1 MKSNNKPLTLSIVIP
16 AYNEESHIKKCLDS
30 INNQTLMPNEV
41 ILVDNNCTDNTVAI
55 AKKYKFVR
63 VVKESS
69 QGQGFARTKGLNSA
83 TTDII
88 GRIDADSVLNTNWTQ
103 VVIETFQDKKI
114 DAITGPGYTQ
124 ALPKLFGI
132 QLLPNYYSGLW
143 SRVYLVGATGIMRI
157 QALWGAN
164 MAIRTSAWK
173 TVVDE
178 ACNDDKKVHE
188 DQDLAIL
195 LSSNGLAS
203 NYVDRLRISMDGDS
217 FFYWPKYWEYM
228 NRSFRTYGYRIE
240 LGFLDR
246 QNVVRKPIYY
256 FPIAIL
262 IIIFPTI
269 IFTIASFLVFYSV
282 KLFKMTAKGR

>member
-16 AYNEESHIKKCLDS
+16 AYNEERHIKKCLDS

-63 VVKESS
+63 VVKESR
-69 QGQGFARTKGLNSA
+69 QGQGFARTKGFNSA

-88 GRIDADSVLNTNWTQ
+88 GRIDADSILSSNWTQ

-143 SRVYLVGATGIMRI
+143 SRVYLIGATGIMRI

-164 MAIRTSAWK
+164 MAIRSSAWK

-178 ACNDDKKVHE
+178 VCNDDEKVHE

-203 NYVDRLRISMDGDS
+203 NYVDRLRISMEGDS